1 METNKLK
8 KFAQEARVKLLQQV
22 EGRLNYILLNKNTST
37 ELLGKAQAV
46 KALEKAVSSSNLG
59 TVVEKTAYTWF
70 NRLIALR
77 FMDSNGYQ
85 PLGIKVLSSATWD
98 SHIPE
103 LLDEVNSGR
112 IPSGLKVDEK
122 LILDI
127 LDGRVAS
134 TNPDNEVYRMLL
146 VAACNGLHEIFPFL
160 FEEINDYTE
169 LLLPED
175 LTSDKSIIYDVVKG
189 MDDESCA
196 EVEII
201 GWLYQF
207 YISEKKDEVFA
218 SKSKV
223 KKEDIPAATQLFT
236 PRWIVEYMVQNTVGK
251 LWLQNRPQSK
261 LRDFMPYYIESPS
274 VKAEDY
280 LKVSSPEE
288 LTLLDQACGS
298 GHILVYGFELL
309 SKIYEEEGY
318 NPSEIPA
325 LIIKNNL
332 FGFEIDDRA
341 SQLAG
346 MAILM
351 KARAYHRRFF
361 RKGDVPEPHI
371 LCYQDLKLSEGEIK
385 NIFEKLNIKPSDEL
399 IHDLANMRQATN
411 FGSLIV
417 PFSSVSEIQK
427 SLEAT
432 LKLKKSGDAF
442 IQYQA
447 DELYTALGQ
456 LELLVRKYHCV
467 VDNPPYMGGGN
478 ANKDLSDF
486 LKTNYPDSKA
496 DLMACFMETGLAV
509 LHPMGFLGMIN
520 QHSWMFLSSYQNLRA
535 KLIEN
540 TFFDT
545 LLHLG
550 PRTFPEIGG
559 EVVQNSSFTFWNKN
573 FTQRGKYIRLVDF
586 DKSEK
591 KRIHTLIAI
600 EQGVSGHL
608 FETDQLSFLNIPGNQ
623 ISYWLNDK
631 ALKIFDNPPIGES
644 TTLFQGIITGKNQE
658 AIRYWFE
665 LEVDKIDFTLTDI
678 SNYSETKYWV
688 PYNKGGNARKWYGN
702 LDLVVNFSQKGKD
715 FTRGKHQFYKYFF
728 KKCFSWNYIGSS
740 VPMSRYYDGR
750 TIWDVHGSSGFC
762 QSEEEIKYRMA
773 LINSPVG
780 KMALNV
786 INPTISFQVE
796 NIAAIPLVLSSNIDL
811 KMVDEN
817 ISISRLEWNSRE
829 TAWDFE
835 INQVLTH
842 KLNTIEDSIDG
853 YASFWANKL
862 SSVKRNEESLNAAFI
877 EAYGL
882 SDEFANEVSYK
893 ELTLLADECFV
904 KNESLVFNPVEVI
917 QQFASYT
924 VGCMFGRYSLDK
936 DGLILA
942 KQGETLRD
950 YLAKIGKSENE
961 VCFLPDDDN
970 IIPVLD
976 DEWFE
981 DDIVGRFHAF
991 LKDSFGEKNFRKN
1004 LDFVE
1009 ECLGK
1014 NMRKYFTKDF
1024 YKDHIKRYKKRPI
1037 YWMFSS
1043 PNGHFNVLVYLH
1055 RYTPD
1060 TLSRILNNY
1069 LREFM
1074 SKLSSEKERQQDIVV
1089 TGAPREQAKA
1099 LKEIDK
1105 IEMQIDDCLEYE
1117 AILRELALERIEL
1130 DLDDGVLVNYNKMG
1144 RAVATVPGLNDAKA
1158 KKKVRGFDW
1167 IDTTQIR

>member
-1 METNKLK
+1 MNTRALQR
-8 KFAQEARVKLLQQV
+8 FAQEARKTLLDQV
-22 EGRLNYILLNKNTST
+22 TARLDYVLTADTAALRAKAATLDELRKAIKKEGREAIID
-37 ELLGKAQAV
+37 QV
-46 KALEKAVSSSNLG
+46 
-59 TVVEKTAYTWF
+59 AYTWF
-70 NRLIALR
+70 NRLVALR
-77 FMDSNGYQ
+77 FMDVNDYQ
-85 PLGIKVLSSATWD
+85 PLGIRILSPAEGQYSPQILQEAQA
-98 SHIPE
+98 
-103 LLDEVNSGR
+103 GR
-112 IPSGLKVDEK
+112 ISSELKVDSV
-122 LILDI
+122 LVMDHLN
-127 LDGRVAS
+127 GQSTAS
-134 TNPDNEVYRMLL
+134 NPENEAYRLLL
-146 VAACNGLHEIFPFL
+146 VAACNHLHQTLPFL
-160 FEEINDYTE
+160 FESIDDYFE

-175 LTSDKSIIYDVVKG
+175 LMSHLSIVEQVREGLHAEDC
-189 MDDESCA
+189 E
-196 EVEII
+196 EVEVI

-236 PRWIVEYMVQNTVGK
+236 PRWIVEYMVQNTLGK

-274 VKAEDY
+274 AETEDY
-280 LKVSSPEE
+280 LKVSSTEE

-332 FGFEIDDRA
+332 FGFEIDERA
-341 SQLAG
+341 AQLAG

-351 KARAYHRRFF
+351 KARSYHRRFF

-371 LCYQDLKLSEGEIK
+371 LCYQDLKLSEDEIK
-385 NIFEKLNIKPSDEL
+385 NVFEKLNQKPSDEL
-399 IHDLANMRQATN
+399 IHDLGNMRQASN

-417 PFSSVSEIQK
+417 PHSSISEIQQA
-427 SLEAT
+427 LEGT

-442 IQYQA
+442 IQFQA
-447 DELYTALGQ
+447 DELYSTLGQ
-456 LELLVRKYHCV
+456 LELLARKYHCI

-509 LHPMGFLGMIN
+509 LHPKGFLGMIN
-520 QHSWMFLSSYQNLRA
+520 QHSWMFLSSYEKLRA

-559 EVVQNSSFTFWNKN
+559 EVVQNASFTFWNKN

-591 KRIHTLIAI
+591 KRIHTLKAI

-623 ISYWLNDK
+623 ISYWLSDK

-762 QSEEEIKYRMA
+762 QTEEEIKYRMA

-842 KLNTIEDSIDG
+842 KVNTIEDSIDG

-882 SDEFANEVSYK
+882 SDEFTNEVSYK

-924 VGCMFGRYSLDK
+924 VGCMFGRYSLNK
-936 DGLILA
+936 EGLILA
-942 KQGETLRD
+942 NQGDTLQD
-950 YLAKIGKSENE
+950 YLAKVGKSEGE
-961 VCFLPDDDN
+961 VSFLPDDDN

-981 DDIVGRFHAF
+981 DDVVGRFYEF
-991 LKDSFGEKNFRKN
+991 LKVAFDEKHFAEN
-1004 LDFVE
+1004 LQFVE
-1009 ECLGK
+1009 MCLGK
-1014 NMRKYFTKDF
+1014 DIRSYFVKDF

-1037 YWMFSS
+1037 YWMFQS
-1043 PNGHFNVLVYLH
+1043 PKGHFRVLVYLH

-1060 TLSRILNNY
+1060 TLNRILNSY
-1069 LREFM
+1069 LREFIE
-1074 SKLSSEKERQQDIVV
+1074 KLRMKEQQLLHQEQV
-1089 TGAPREQAKA
+1089 GSAREQNQARKQLAK
-1099 LKEIDK
+1099 IR
-1105 IEMQIDDCLEYE
+1105 EMIADCREYE
-1117 AILRELALERIEL
+1117 TEILYPLATERIAI
-1130 DLDDGVLVNYNKMG
+1130 DLDDGVLVNYNKFG
-1144 RAVATVPGLNDAKA
+1144 RALAPVPGLND
-1158 KKKVRGFDW
+1158 KKTKDKVRKFDW
-1167 IDTTQIR
+1167 IDTTSIV